1 MRVSVMLCMNPNKE
15 KVVDIYDFKVHNI
28 KGHEGK
34 ITKCTYNVEMRRK
47 KNKIIPVHVHH
58 ICLVFTL
65 HWRHYMLN
73 R

>member
-1 MRVSVMLCMNPNKE
+1 MLCMNPNKE

-47 KNKIIPVHVHH
+47 KKQNYTCPCPPYMSGIH
-58 ICLVFTL
+58 ITL
-65 HWRHYMLN
+65 ATLYVE
-73 R
+73 